1 MLTRKLGL
9 IRASV
14 SLRRVFRVIRLIRVG
29 KRTIVSEKAR
39 ASSSDIYLTRN
50 SVVENRWAQER
61 IRQMI

>member
-29 KRTIVSEKAR
+29 KRNIVSEKAR

-50 SVVENRWAQER
+50 SVVEN
-61 IRQMI
+61 